1 MATACKISVLACR
14 YKLKYITNF
23 YLPSG
28 LFVAVSWASFLIPPE
43 QVAGRMAMLITL
55 FLVLINIFLGMTAR
69 TPNSEGVSAMSAYI
83 IACIFFVF
91 GALCAY
97 AYLLWKLKP
106 TVLFK
111 VKMNDVIESAVA
123 SLIDF
128 CPLQKHRRQSSQ
140 FPPPRATKVN
150 HHHHSGEEEREDE
163 QDTKVKPELNNS
175 LRRPSPLKG
184 DGRVGGDQ
192 QQHQDDHPHF
202 ARGGENSVY
211 HRWGKRLHKSTGQIQ
226 QNYLF
231 FYRIFVDDVCIIVF
245 PFAFALF
252 NVMYW
257 CGFTFS
263 FPF

>member
-1 MATACKISVLACR
+1 M
-14 YKLKYITNF
+14 
-23 YLPSG
+23 
-28 LFVAVSWASFLIPPE
+28 AVSWASFLIPPE

-111 VKMNDVIESAVA
+111 VKMNGVNVSAVVA
-123 SLIDF
+123 SLINF
-128 CPLQKHRRQSSQ
+128 CPLQKHRRHSSQ

-150 HHHHSGEEEREDE
+150 HHHSGEEEREDE
-163 QDTKVKPELNNS
+163 QDTRVKPELNNS
-175 LRRPSPLKG
+175 LRRPSSLKG
-184 DGRVGGDQ
+184 GGDQ
-192 QQHQDDHPHF
+192 QQQQGDHPHF

-211 HRWGKRLHKSTGQIQ
+211 HRWEKRLHKSTGQIKQ
-226 QNYLF
+226 IYLF

-263 FPF
+263 FSF

>member
-1 MATACKISVLACR
+1 MATVCKISVLACR

-23 YLPSG
+23 YFPSG

-111 VKMNDVIESAVA
+111 VKMNGVNENA

-128 CPLQKHRRQSSQ
+128 CPPSEAPPPLQSISSAAGDKGQSS
-140 FPPPRATKVN
+140 
-150 HHHHSGEEEREDE
+150 S
-163 QDTKVKPELNNS
+163 S
-175 LRRPSPLKG
+175 LRRG
-184 DGRVGGDQ
+184 GGGGRTG
-192 QQHQDDHPHF
+192 HQ
-202 ARGGENSVY
+202 GE
-211 HRWGKRLHKSTGQIQ
+211 T
-226 QNYLF
+226 
-231 FYRIFVDDVCIIVF
+231 
-245 PFAFALF
+245 
-252 NVMYW
+252 
-257 CGFTFS
+257 
-263 FPF
+263 